1 VNRYFYKPVLKRG
14 GLFLC
19 AFLLLGPTYAVSA
32 SLTMQEIVVTGE
44 RVPSKYELTPS
55 SVSVITSTT
64 IQNSPTLSDALSHSS
79 GVTVPS
85 YGWMGALSGIS
96 IRGAD
101 TSQSEIMLDGIRLNN
116 VELSGFDLSTF
127 PLSGISSIE
136 IARGG
141 MSSLYGESAMGGI
154 VNIMPDVFPKK
165 NTVDVKAMAG
175 SFESYHIDA
184 TAKVK
189 SGNWGMLISPG
200 YESSKGDYPYIDDSG
215 ISHTRQNNDYSGEW
229 VLAGLGFSKDN
240 NRAYFIT
247 HLYNSDKG
255 VPGALGMLSPQAREY
270 DSHGIYIMKYRYTS
284 DPVTVKASLSH
295 VNEDSRYFDNVYV
308 LESNPSKSNDTD
320 NEAGATLLLH
330 NIPYNTLS
338 INLDGLSQQA
348 VSSNIGSH
356 IRNTGSIGLEDI
368 AKPLEWLAI
377 VGDTAYQSISD
388 IGNVATYGI
397 GTALKPIS
405 WMAIKMRVST
415 AFQAPSLD
423 DLYWPNVAGAVG
435 NPALKPETQT
445 GYEVGLLL
453 SPLTNTTVEI
463 SGFYDRYHN
472 LIQWSP
478 STNNIWMPQNIS
490 GAIIKGM
497 ELSVNIRPLHLLAV
511 SGNMSALNTLNLSN
525 SPSGSYG
532 EALTYRP
539 DIVANGSVKIGEDN
553 RYVSFGIGYTGQ
565 RYITPTNSQS
575 LPGFYNINAML
586 SYEIKWIRPF
596 ITFTQYFSDTFNP
609 VTSYQYISGYPLP
622 GRYVWAG
629 IEFKI

>member
-1 VNRYFYKPVLKRG
+1 MKRFFYKPVLKRG

-19 AFLLLGPTYAVSA
+19 AFLLLGPTYASGA

-55 SVSVITSTT
+55 SISVITSTT

-79 GVTVPS
+79 DVTVPS

-127 PLSGISSIE
+127 PISGISSIE

-141 MSSLYGESAMGGI
+141 MSSLYGESAMGGV
-154 VNIMPDVFPKK
+154 VNIVPDMYFKK
-165 NTVDVKAMAG
+165 TTVDVKAMAG
-175 SFESYHIDA
+175 SFESYHVDA

-189 SGNWGMLISPG
+189 SGAWSILISPG
-200 YESSKGDYPYIDDSG
+200 YESSKGDYLYVDDNG
-215 ISHTRQNNDYSGEW
+215 ITKTRQNNDYKGEW

-240 NRAYFIT
+240 NKAYFIA
-247 HLYNSDKG
+247 HVYNSDKG
-255 VPGALGMLSPQAREY
+255 VPGALGMLSPQAREH
-270 DSHGIYIMKYRYTS
+270 DNHGIYIMKYRYTT
-284 DPVTVKASLSH
+284 DAVTVKASLSH
-295 VNEDSRYFDNVYV
+295 VNEYSRYFDNVYV

-320 NEAGATLLLH
+320 NEAGATLILH
-330 NIPYNTLS
+330 HIPYNTLS

-348 VSSNIGSH
+348 VSSNIGRH
-356 IRNTGSIGLEDI
+356 IRDTGSIGVEDI
-368 AKPLEWLAI
+368 VKPLEWLAI

-388 IGNVATYGI
+388 IGDVATYGI

-423 DLYWPNVAGAVG
+423 DLYWPNAAGAMG
-435 NPALKPETQT
+435 NPNLKPETQT
-445 GYEVGLLL
+445 GYEFGFLL
-453 SPLTNTTVEI
+453 SPLTNTTIEI
-463 SGFYDRYHN
+463 NGFYDRYHN

-478 STNNIWMPQNIS
+478 STNNIWVPQNIS

-497 ELSVNIRPLHLLAV
+497 ELSINTRPFHILSI
-511 SGNMSALNTLNLSN
+511 SGNVSALKTLNLSN
-525 SPSGSYG
+525 SPTGSYG

-539 DIVANGSVKIGEDN
+539 DIVASGSVKIGKDN
-553 RYVSFGIGYTGQ
+553 RYLSLGMGYTGQ
-565 RYITPTNSQS
+565 RYITPTDSQS

-586 SYEIKWIRPF
+586 SYEIKWVRPF
-596 ITFTQYFSDTFNP
+596 ISFTQYLSDSFSP
-609 VTSYQYISGYPLP
+609 LTSYQYLSGYPLP
-622 GRYVWAG
+622 GQYVWG
-629 IEFKI
+629 GMELKF

>member
-1 VNRYFYKPVLKRG
+1 MSGYFYRPVLKRA

-19 AFLLLGPTYAVSA
+19 AFLFLGPTYAVGA

-44 RVPSKYELTPS
+44 RIPSQYELTPS
-55 SVSVITSTT
+55 SISVITSTT
-64 IQNSPTLSDALSHSS
+64 IQNSPTLSDALSHSLD
-79 GVTVPS
+79 VAVPS

-165 NTVDVKAMAG
+165 NTVDGRAMAG

-184 TAKVK
+184 TAKIK
-189 SGNWGMLISPG
+189 SGAWSVLISPG
-200 YESSKGDYPYIDDSG
+200 YESSKGDYPYIDDNG
-215 ISHTRQNNDYSGEW
+215 ISHTRQNNDYTGEW
-229 VLAGLGFSKDN
+229 LLAGLGFSKDS

-255 VPGALGMLSPQAREY
+255 VPGALGMPSPQAREY

-284 DPVTVKASLSH
+284 DAVTVKALLSH
-295 VNEDSRYFDNVYV
+295 VNEYSRYFDNVYV
-308 LESNPSKSNDTD
+308 LESNPSKSNDTN
-320 NEAGATLLLH
+320 NEAGATLILH
-330 NIPYNTLS
+330 HIPYNTLS
-338 INLDGLSQQA
+338 INVDGLSQQA
-348 VSSNIGSH
+348 VSSNIGTH
-356 IRNTGSIGLEDI
+356 IRDTGSIGLEDI
-368 AKPLEWLAI
+368 VKPLEWFAI

-388 IGNVATYGI
+388 IGDVSTYGI

-405 WMAIKMRVST
+405 WMAIKMRVSN
-415 AFQAPSLD
+415 AFRAPSLD
-423 DLYWPNVAGAVG
+423 DLYWPNAAGAMG
-435 NPALKPETQT
+435 NPNLKPETQT
-445 GYEVGLLL
+445 GYEAGLLL
-453 SPLTNTTVEI
+453 SPLTNTTIELN
-463 SGFYDRYHN
+463 GFYDNYKN

-478 STNNIWMPQNIS
+478 STNNIWTPQNIS

-497 ELSVNIRPLHLLAV
+497 ELSVNTAPLRLLTI
-511 SGNMSALNTLNLSN
+511 SGNMTILNTVNLSN
-525 SPSGSYG
+525 SQQGAYG
-532 EALTYRP
+532 KQLIYRP
-539 DIVANGSVKIGEDN
+539 DVIANGSVKIGEDN
-553 RYVSFGIGYTGQ
+553 RYLSLGMGYTGE
-565 RYITPTNSQS
+565 RYITPTNIQS
-575 LPGFYNINAML
+575 LAGFYNINAML
-586 SYEIKWIRPF
+586 SYEIKWFRPF
-596 ITFTQYFSDTFNP
+596 ITFTQYFSNTFNP
-609 VTSYQYISGYPLP
+609 MTSYQYISGYPLP

-629 IEFKI
+629 VECKI